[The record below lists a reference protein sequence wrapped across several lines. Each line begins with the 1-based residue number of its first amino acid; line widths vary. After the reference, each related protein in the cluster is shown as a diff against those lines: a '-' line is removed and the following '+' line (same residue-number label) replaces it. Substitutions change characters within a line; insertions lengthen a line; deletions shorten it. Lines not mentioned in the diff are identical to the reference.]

1 MWAEEYDYAHEHE
14 TGGIFNVTLHPQV
27 IGRGPRLAM
36 LERLIGHIERL
47 ADAVFEPFEAYA
59 RRWRSDN
66 PLDQWLASDP
76 VHAGLNAI
84 RLDGPSASK
93 ARVKL

>member
-1 MWAEEYDYAHEHE
+1 
-14 TGGIFNVTLHPQV
+14 
-27 IGRGPRLAM
+27 M
-36 LERLIGHIERL
+36 LERLIEHIERL
-47 ADAVFEPFEAYA
+47 GDAVFEPLEAYA
-59 RRWRSDN
+59 QRWRSDN

-84 RLDGPSASK
+84 RLDGSSASK